1 MSTPLLKPPVLLSH
15 FEIVTH
21 SWRLSD
27 ALKNAT
33 HAIYDGKH
41 PLFSQVLL
49 ILKFTAEGGGGDKT
63 LSREHDLG
71 SPLKLIQSSI
81 LDL

>member
-1 MSTPLLKPPVLLSH
+1 MLFSY
-15 FEIVTH
+15 FEIAMH
-21 SWRLSD
+21 SWRLSS

-63 LSREHDLG
+63 LSREHDLS